1 MLVQFFSGAELLAYQ
16 KRSRDESKPDEPV
29 TTPVG
34 AKKAKEEDVKPDVK
48 KAKPESES
56 KSKKARKPKE
66 PRVLR
71 HFPLSP
77 IAHPLAT
84 AEQQAALFALLEKAA
99 KAKQLRRGVK
109 EIQKVSKGVR
119 MLVCAPLTFCS
130 AGASQEGDGSHGA
143 GRRRGAAGRDQP
155 PAGAV

>member
-1 MLVQFFSGAELLAYQ
+1 MESGGESAKKEKKERKSEKKSEKKKKSAKKDKVRVFCVLHRLRLTRGVQ
-16 KRSRDESKPDEPV
+16 KRSRDEGKADEPA

-48 KAKPESES
+48 PVVSADKEKP
-56 KSKKARKPKE
+56 KKARKPKE

-77 IAHPLAT
+77 IAHPLAS

-109 EIQKVSKGVR
+109 EIQKVRARIGG
-119 MLVCAPLTFCS
+119 P
-130 AGASQEGDGSHGA
+130 
-143 GRRRGAAGRDQP
+143 
-155 PAGAV
+155 